1 MDVSAVTSGTGTP
14 APAVI
19 ESGISAAAQSPS
31 APVPTPQ
38 ATAQPAPSL
47 QHAAGIA
54 PAIAKLFGGAAV
66 PQPISLNVSYRV
78 VKDLDE
84 IVTVFTDPKTGKEVA
99 QFPAE
104 VLIGLAQFFD
114 HERGATLD
122 KNA

>member
-1 MDVSAVTSGTGTP
+1 MDVSAVTTGTGTP

-19 ESGISAAAQSPS
+19 DSGISAAAQSPS
-31 APVPTPQ
+31 PPVQTPQ
-38 ATAQPAPSL
+38 PVAQSAPP
-47 QHAAGIA
+47 QHAGLA